1 MESYRKNIQQNFQL
15 KIITTTWENKME
27 KSKAQFLS
35 RYNNPNARALAAYLY
50 ELERNIVPPGQRIS
64 DAVREIVDFDD
75 EIDEKEFA
83 IYKIPTMH

>member
-1 MESYRKNIQQNFQL
+1 
-15 KIITTTWENKME
+15 ME

-35 RYNNPNARALAAYLY
+35 KYINSNARALAAYLY

-83 IYKIPTMH
+83 TYKLPTMH